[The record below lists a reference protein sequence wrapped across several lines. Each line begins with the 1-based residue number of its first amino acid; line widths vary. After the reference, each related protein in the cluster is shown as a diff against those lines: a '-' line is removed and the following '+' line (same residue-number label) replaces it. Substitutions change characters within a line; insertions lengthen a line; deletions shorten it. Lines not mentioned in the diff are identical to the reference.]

1 MLRSYIYKPKSSCR
15 YRNNLRIFSTDVH
28 TNILSPI
35 NKIIKDYQI
44 VKTDITILIDQ
55 LEKKQ
60 YDMFRLKIYASII
73 VIVFMFMFWRTIK
86 SFISQ
91 QTSDV
96 ANKTMNNEEFKK
108 NVFQL
113 LDHIILYAQS
123 DPLVQKKITELLV
136 VILDNARKDPELMD
150 SLNKIISDAILSEQ
164 TLADSNKLIQ
174 AILTDENNKK
184 TLADTLRSSSIK
196 ALIFW
201 KN

>member
-1 MLRSYIYKPKSSCR
+1 
-15 YRNNLRIFSTDVH
+15 
-28 TNILSPI
+28 LSPI

-123 DPLVQKKITELLV
+123 DPLVQKKITELLII
-136 VILDNARKDPELMD
+136 ILDNARKDPELMN

-164 TLADSNKLIQ
+164 TLADSNKLVQ

-184 TLADTLRSSSIK
+184 ILADTLRSSSIK